1 MATVTHQRDR
11 RSALRAAA
19 FLAALAAI
27 FGGAMAIGSAVGGE
41 GDRSADRAASDG
53 AMADMPG
60 GRRADH
66 GETPAAGDG
75 HGEHGAAAPAPTTA
89 HGLGVAENGLR
100 LVAPATAP
108 AGVRRP
114 FAFRIVDSHGETV
127 RDFATEH
134 TKRLHLVAVRRD
146 LTGFQHLHPRQ
157 DADGAWSTGLTLRDA
172 GAYRVFAD
180 FRPTGGAATTLA
192 SDVLVGGA
200 FTPRML
206 PAPAS
211 SVRVDGYAVT
221 LRARGAIAGGEATL
235 TYTVRRDGRRVAVQ
249 PYLGASGHLVAL
261 RAGDLA
267 YLHVHPL
274 QGGADAGRIAF
285 AATYPSAGSYRLFLQ
300 FRHAGRVHTAAL
312 TQEVATA

>member
-1 MATVTHQRDR
+1 MAPLPLPDR
-11 RSALRAAA
+11 NAAVRPAAYLTALV
-19 FLAALAAI
+19 AI
-27 FGGAMAIGSAVGGE
+27 FGGALAVGSAIGDGGDDKSPADHSAAGNGMA
-41 GDRSADRAASDG
+41 G
-53 AMADMPG
+53 MAD
-60 GRRADH
+60 
-66 GETPAAGDG
+66 EG
-75 HGEHGAAAPAPTTA
+75 HNEHAAPGSTGADAPAA

-100 LVAPATAP
+100 LVAPATAR
-108 AGVRRP
+108 AGVRER
-114 FAFRIVDSHGETV
+114 FAFRVVDEHGATV

-134 TKRLHLVAVRRD
+134 TKRLHLIAVRRD

-157 DADGAWSTGLTLRDA
+157 DADGTWSTDLELPDA

-180 FRPTGGAATTLA
+180 FRPAGAAATTLA

-200 FTPRML
+200 FAPRAL
-206 PAPAS
+206 PAPATTT
-211 SVRVDGYAVT
+211 RVDGYDVT
-221 LRARGAIAGGEATL
+221 LRADDAKAGHEATL
-235 TYTVRRDGRRVAVQ
+235 TYTVGRDGRPVAVE

-274 QGGADAGRIAF
+274 KGGAEDGRIAF
-285 AATYPSAGSYRLFLQ
+285 AATYPSAGRYRLFLQ